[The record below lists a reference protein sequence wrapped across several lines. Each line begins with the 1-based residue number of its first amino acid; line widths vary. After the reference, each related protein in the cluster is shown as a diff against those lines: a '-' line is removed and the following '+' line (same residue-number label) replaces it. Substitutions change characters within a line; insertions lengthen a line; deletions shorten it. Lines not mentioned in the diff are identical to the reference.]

1 MKCPFCGNP
10 NTRVFDSRS
19 GKIEFE
25 VRRRREC
32 QLCAKRFT
40 TYERVE
46 KVPVMI
52 VKKDSRREEFDREK
66 VLKGIQKACEK
77 RAISVNQIEDIVDT
91 IEQDLRET
99 NEREIPAKIVGEK
112 IIGALKDLD
121 DVAYVRF
128 ASVYREFKDVADF
141 IQELKGLLPKDGHT
155 IEFDQAIDKNVDKN
169 VDKTVDKTVDK
180 AGDKITDKAAD
191 KINE

>member
-10 NTRVFDSRS
+10 NTRVFDSRA

-32 QLCAKRFT
+32 QLCSNRFT

-46 KVPVMI
+46 KVPIMI
-52 VKKDSRREEFDREK
+52 VKKDSRREEFDRKK

-91 IEQDLRET
+91 IEQDLRDT
-99 NEREIPAKIVGEK
+99 NELEIPSTVVGEK
-112 IIGALKDLD
+112 IIEALKILD

-141 IQELKGLLPKDGHT
+141 IQELKGLLPKECQEV
-155 IEFDQAIDKNVDKN
+155 EFDQISDKVAVRSGDKN
-169 VDKTVDKTVDK
+169 T
-180 AGDKITDKAAD
+180 DKID
-191 KINE
+191 E